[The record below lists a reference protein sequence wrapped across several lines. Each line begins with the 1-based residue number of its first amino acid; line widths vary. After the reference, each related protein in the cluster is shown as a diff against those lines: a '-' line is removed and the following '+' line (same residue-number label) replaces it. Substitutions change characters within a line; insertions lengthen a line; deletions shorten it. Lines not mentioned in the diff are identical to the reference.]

1 MKKMMKS
8 VLGVTL
14 LEIMLVLAIAA
25 MIIVMSVRYYQSAS
39 ANQQAN
45 TMLQM
50 IQGITAAADG
60 LAQGAGGYTTATDAN
75 VQPLMPNNSLTTPWG
90 AVATLSAPA
99 ATGYTVT
106 FPSTP
111 AAVCRSVSSKL
122 AANPKYTTVT
132 TATACGTTG
141 SVSFSYSYVS
151 TN

>member
-45 TMLQM
+45 TVLQM
-50 IQGITAAADG
+50 VQGITAAADN
-60 LAQGAGGYTTATDAN
+60 LAQGSGGYTGTTADNIT
-75 VQPLMPNNSLTTPWG
+75 PLMPNNSLATPWG
-90 AVATLSAPA
+90 ATITITSPS
-99 ATGYTVT
+99 ATGYTVN
-106 FPSTP
+106 FPTTP

-122 AANPKYTTVT
+122 ASNAKYTAVT
-132 TATACGTTG
+132 AATACGTSGAVT
-141 SVSFSYSYVS
+141 FSYTYNS
-151 TN
+151 TL